1 MVVGCKLTLTSGAG
15 PVNLG
20 ADGLLPTVKGDCHAG
35 LTRSS
40 RHRAEV
46 YTAVRLYTASVC
58 LNACR
63 PLKSCLYLT
72 LVTCRLN
79 PTDNFARGTLGRPL
93 GSSRFM
99 AAMCVRS

>member
-1 MVVGCKLTLTSGAG
+1 MK
-15 PVNLG
+15 LG
-20 ADGLLPTVKGDCHAG
+20 ADGLLPTVKGDCRAG

-40 RHRAEV
+40 LHRAEV

-79 PTDNFARGTLGRPL
+79 PTDNFGTLE
-93 GSSRFM
+93 
-99 AAMCVRS
+99 VRLAEHFVPVA